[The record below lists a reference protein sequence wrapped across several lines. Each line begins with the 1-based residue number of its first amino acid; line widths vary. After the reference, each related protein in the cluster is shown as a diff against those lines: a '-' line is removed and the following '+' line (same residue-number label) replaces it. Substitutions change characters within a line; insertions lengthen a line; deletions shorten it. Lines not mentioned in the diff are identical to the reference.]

1 MYSLSLISER
11 HVVHLCRVP
20 WNFASRESNPGLSRA
35 SARRARPSGR
45 DAPRFDRFTLDDV
58 STGGPDLFVV
68 CKNCG
73 SEVSP
78 YITEC
83 PYCGTRLRKRAPK
96 IDRDGRIA
104 ERVSRRPT
112 ATSLPRLRR
121 GEIPGIRPERHPYA
135 TLVLVA
141 LGVVGCLVWRTSII
155 SIFSLV
161 AFGNPAG
168 QWWRVFTA
176 PFAYDNTGYAVV
188 ALAIVAIY
196 GTLMERRHGP
206 VVVIALALIGGAG
219 GLAVAWHLSNSHLF
233 LGGNGAALALL
244 SAWAVPDLLRLLR
257 KHDFDGDLIGTG
269 VLAAVIA
276 LMPLATADASW
287 VAAGVGTATGL
298 VLGLPLARLHPS

>member
-1 MYSLSLISER
+1 MVEREYVELALISES
-11 HVVHLCRVP
+11 HVVHLCRGSVEL
-20 WNFASRESNPGLSRA
+20 ASCESNPGRSLAEWAYA
-35 SARRARPSGR
+35 SP
-45 DAPRFDRFTLDDV
+45 FDGFTLDRV

-141 LGVVGCLVWRTSII
+141 LGIVGCLIWRTSVI
-155 SIFSLV
+155 SIFNLV
-161 AFGNPAG
+161 VAGNYPG
-168 QWWRVFTA
+168 NQWWRFLTA
-176 PFAYDNTGYAVV
+176 PFVYDNTGYAVV
-188 ALAIVAIY
+188 ALAIIAIY
-196 GTLMERRHGP
+196 GTLLERRHGP
-206 VVVIALALIGGAG
+206 VVVIVLAFVGGAG
-219 GLAVAWHLSNSHLF
+219 GIALASQIGNDLLA
-233 LGGNGAALALL
+233 GGNGAALALL
-244 SAWAVPDLLRLLR
+244 TAWAVPDLMRLLR

-276 LMPLATADASW
+276 LMHLAATDASW
-287 VAAGVGTATGL
+287 VAAGVGVAAGL
-298 VLGLPLARLHPS
+298 LLGSLLMRLRPG